1 MDLDGLQRRA
11 EADGR
16 ACVVGAVIVNARD
29 EVFLQKRAPHVR
41 HFPGCWDIVGGHV
54 EPGEDLRTALARE
67 VLEETGW
74 QLGEVLD
81 LVHVFDWTSGD
92 GVPKREIDMLA
103 TVSGD
108 LDRPRIETD
117 KFTEFGWFT
126 EAALRD
132 LAGDSA
138 MIDVAL
144 RALTARA
151 DPATRRP

>member
-11 EADGR
+11 TADGR
-16 ACVVGAVIVNARD
+16 ACVVGAVIVNERA

-74 QLGEVLD
+74 QLDAVLG
-81 LVHVFDWTSGD
+81 LVHVVDWTARD
-92 GVPKREIDMLA
+92 GVPKREIDVLA

-108 LDRPRIETD
+108 LGRPRIEAD
-117 KFTEFGWFT
+117 KFTGFGWFG
-126 EAALRD
+126 EAGLLE
-132 LAGDSA
+132 LATDGDSA
-138 MIDVAL
+138 MVDVAL
-144 RALTARA
+144 RALSARA
-151 DPATRRP
+151 R